1 MQDEAHLGDQQQC
14 TNVVDTA
21 AVIVF
26 AARPGHAYSLCVM
39 GDTSRKNSPLLS
51 LTTVAV
57 RPAALDPLPEV
68 YTEMGACIQ
77 PKAFATVA
85 NNRERPSHLYMD

>member
-1 MQDEAHLGDQQQC
+1 M
-14 TNVVDTA
+14 VVY
-21 AVIVF
+21 
-26 AARPGHAYSLCVM
+26 AARPGHVDRLCVM

-68 YTEMGACIQ
+68 YTEMGACSQ
-77 PKAFATVA
+77 PEAFATVA
-85 NNRERPSHLYMD
+85 NNRERPVHLYLD